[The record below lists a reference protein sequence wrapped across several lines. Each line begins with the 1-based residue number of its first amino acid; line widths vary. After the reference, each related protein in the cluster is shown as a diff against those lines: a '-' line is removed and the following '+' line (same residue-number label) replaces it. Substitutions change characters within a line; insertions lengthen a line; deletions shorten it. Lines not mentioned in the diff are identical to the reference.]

1 MERRD
6 IAQALKEYASS
17 LPGIALTDKQADQ
30 FIIYLEQLKAWN
42 RSTNLTSITDEQ
54 EIVIKHFI
62 DSLVGLVAEDFV
74 LGAIILD
81 VGTGAGFPGLPLKI
95 VRPDLVITLLEPSQ
109 KKSSFLHFIVGILK
123 LRNVRIVSQTIEQY
137 VMKAARDKFDYVVTR
152 ALRYDIVLK
161 KAQQL
166 LTPDGKILVYLSRS
180 LDKDDFT
187 NESSKWIVLREFPFD
202 LPKQGGGRVVSVLA
216 KA

>member
-1 MERRD
+1 MERKD
-6 IAQALKEYASS
+6 IAQALKQYASS
-17 LPGIALTDKQADQ
+17 LPGITLTDQQADQ
-30 FIIYLEQLKAWN
+30 FLMYLEQLKAWN

-62 DSLVGLVAEDFV
+62 DSLVGLVAENFV
-74 LGAIILD
+74 PGARILD

-95 VRPDLVITLLEPSQ
+95 VRPDLVLTLLEPSQ
-109 KKSSFLHFIVGILK
+109 KKSSFLHLMVGILK
-123 LRNVRIVSQTIEQY
+123 LKNVKIISQTIEQY
-137 VMKAARDKFDYVVTR
+137 VMKAAQEKFDYVVTR

-166 LTPDGKILVYLSRS
+166 LAPDGKILVYLSRS
-180 LDKDDFT
+180 LDKDELT
-187 NESSKWIVLREFPFD
+187 NESSRWIVVREFPFN

-216 KA
+216 PT